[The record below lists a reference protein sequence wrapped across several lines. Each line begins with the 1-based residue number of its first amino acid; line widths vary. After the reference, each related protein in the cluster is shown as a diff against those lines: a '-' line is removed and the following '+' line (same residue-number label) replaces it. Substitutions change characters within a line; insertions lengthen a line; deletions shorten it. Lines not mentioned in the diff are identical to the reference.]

1 MLNKSSSSSKK
12 TKHDPVKRAAFQELN
27 KGLSRNGSG
36 RSTSSIS
43 SSIDAPTGCLRF
55 FLSNSKTPISHKPK
69 LKSKMTT
76 KSAPNAKTRSTFSR
90 SSKNPNEN
98 HPPKPKKKKK
108 DPIVSAVASKSKLSR
123 KSPSGLNEFGVNS
136 CSSNPGS
143 KKFDNV
149 GAVFDDMGQS
159 SVDFT
164 PVGKLGCGSVLDCDN
179 SGKSVVEKGSSS
191 GSAIKTPP
199 VQASVSPELLRGS
212 SVLNSNSTMTPSTC
226 YGAGH
231 VISGVTDKRKCRPKG
246 VLTVGVGL
254 DSSGCKIEGDNVVGS
269 EDSSG
274 HFIRILTGSRPSLV
288 PLPVEASMS
297 WHLSPCH
304 EDDVSEKDDSD
315 SKMCQTG
322 NLAGLVTP
330 DLPSL
335 SSSPDRLA
343 TNLCDTGSYNDNID
357 SDATP
362 RGRLTRI
369 TLLSPR
375 RLAEFQAIVG
385 DSSDRAVER
394 LSVSSPLITPASK
407 FVLSKEGKVNENNW
421 AGESSPLSIGSL
433 SSGNVMQTPKSES
446 SSERHVFPSWLDVKD
461 SAEQN
466 QETAIDSLTEV
477 LRLQSLSPRSHKSLW
492 DPLGLNF
499 RSTDLSSPSTSIDP
513 IQSQKAIKKHDS
525 WFLGSNFQDMQECET
540 RISWREGLVS
550 QIFEMDDLDCCRFMS
565 DYENDAEGSSEY
577 LLKLCPESQGEQT
590 DRLSTSSLRSPEF
603 LDHEPEIGSKGN
615 WKSSS
620 LKSSSCAE
628 SICTDGG
635 GLVASRDSDWT
646 ICYKNHLFDV

>member
-1 MLNKSSSSSKK
+1 MLNKSSSASKK
-12 TKHDPVKRAAFQELN
+12 TKNDPIKRAPFQELN
-27 KGLSRNGSG
+27 KGLSRNSSG

-76 KSAPNAKTRSTFSR
+76 KSAPNAKMRSTFSR

-108 DPIVSAVASKSKLSR
+108 DLIVSAVASKSKLLR
-123 KSPSGLNEFGVNS
+123 KSPSGLSEFGVNL
-136 CSSNPGS
+136 CSSKRFVN
-143 KKFDNV
+143 
-149 GAVFDDMGQS
+149 VFDDMGVS

-164 PVGKLGCGSVLDCDN
+164 PVGKLGCGSGLDCDK
-179 SGKSVVEKGSSS
+179 SGVEKGSSS

-254 DSSGCKIEGDNVVGS
+254 DSSGCKIEGDNVIGS

-304 EDDVSEKDDSD
+304 EDDVSEKDDSE
-315 SKMCQTG
+315 SKMCQKG
-322 NLAGLVTP
+322 NSAGLVTP
-330 DLPSL
+330 DLPFL
-335 SSSPDRLA
+335 SSSPDELA
-343 TNLCDTGSYNDNID
+343 ANLCDTGSYYDNID
-357 SDATP
+357 SDAT
-362 RGRLTRI
+362 RLTRI

-375 RLAEFQAIVG
+375 KLAEFQAIVG
-385 DSSDRAVER
+385 DSSDKAVER
-394 LSVSSPLITPASK
+394 LSMSSPLITPASK
-407 FVLSKEGKVNENNW
+407 VVLSKERRVNENNW
-421 AGESSPLSIGSL
+421 DGESSPLSIGSL

-446 SSERHVFPSWLDVKD
+446 SSERRVFPSWLDVEG

-513 IQSQKAIKKHDS
+513 IQHQKAIKKHDS
-525 WFLGSNFQDMQECET
+525 WFLGSNFEDMQESET

-565 DYENDAEGSSEY
+565 DDESDAEGSSEY
-577 LLKLCPESQGEQT
+577 LLKLCHESQGEEN
-590 DRLSTSSLRSPEF
+590 DRLSIGGLRSPQF

-615 WKSSS
+615 GKSSS
-620 LKSSSCAE
+620 LIPSSCAE

>member
-1 MLNKSSSSSKK
+1 MLNKSSSASKK
-12 TKHDPVKRAAFQELN
+12 TKHESIKRVPFQELN
-27 KGLSRNGSG
+27 KGLSRTSSG
-36 RSTSSIS
+36 KSTSSIS

-55 FLSNSKTPISHKPK
+55 FLSNSKTPISHKPR

-90 SSKNPNEN
+90 SSKNPIEN
-98 HPPKPKKKKK
+98 HPPKPKMKKK
-108 DPIVSAVASKSKLSR
+108 DPIVSAVASKSKLLR
-123 KSPSGLNEFGVNS
+123 KSPSGLSEFGVNL
-136 CSSNPGS
+136 CSLNPGS

-149 GAVFDDMGQS
+149 GEVFDDMG
-159 SVDFT
+159 VCNADFT

-179 SGKSVVEKGSSS
+179 SDKNVVEKGSSS
-191 GSAIKTPP
+191 GSAVKTPP

-212 SVLNSNSTMTPSTC
+212 SVLNTNSTMTPSTC

-304 EDDVSEKDDSD
+304 EEDVSEMGNSA
-315 SKMCQTG
+315 SKLCRKR
-322 NLAGLVTP
+322 NSLGLVTP
-330 DLPSL
+330 DLTSL
-335 SSSPDRLA
+335 SSSPDGLA
-343 TNLCDTGSYNDNID
+343 TNPCDTGSYNDNID

-369 TLLSPR
+369 TLLSPK
-375 RLAEFQAIVG
+375 RLPEFQAVVG
-385 DSSDRAVER
+385 DSPDKAVEP
-394 LSVSSPLITPASK
+394 LSESSPLITPAGK
-407 FVLSKEGKVNENNW
+407 VVLSKEGRNNENNW

-433 SSGNVMQTPKSES
+433 SSGNVMQTPKSET
-446 SSERHVFPSWLDVKD
+446 SSERRIFPSWLDVEG

-492 DPLGLNF
+492 NPLGLNF
-499 RSTDLSSPSTSIDP
+499 RSTDMSSPSTSIDP
-513 IQSQKAIKKHDS
+513 IRRQKAIKKHDS
-525 WFLGSNFQDMQECET
+525 WFSACTFEDMQESET

-565 DYENDAEGSSEY
+565 DDENDAEGSSEY
-577 LLKLCPESQGEQT
+577 LLKVCQESQGEQS
-590 DRLSTSSLRSPEF
+590 DRLSTDGLRSPEF
-603 LDHEPEIGSKGN
+603 LDHEPDIGSKGN
-615 WKSSS
+615 GKSSS
-620 LKSSSCAE
+620 SKPNSCAE

-646 ICYKNHLFDV
+646 ICYKNQLFDV